1 MSWVEILPK
10 KVLKGYQIVMLLSRR
25 GLQRVL
31 GVIWLIDGLL
41 QLQPQMFT
49 GNMINGIMKPI
60 LQGQP
65 GFLESTFQFIVNT
78 ITNNLTAVNLLIAI
92 VQILI
97 GLGFLFLSDRWVG
110 QLVIA
115 SFIWALIVW
124 FGGEGMSMLLTGTAS
139 ALTGAPGAVLLY
151 PLIGLAVWPRMPG
164 QQPIFAGSV
173 PVSSDDGLLSRRGL
187 RYVLSAFWFV
197 MALLQLQPY
206 WWQSGQISGAIS
218 GMVGAG
224 GLNGVVVDPVLT
236 ALGNGTANIEVP
248 LNILLILV
256 FLGLGIV
263 LALPGDRYVRPALIA
278 SIVVSAIIWYFTQA
292 FGMIFT
298 GMATDFN
305 SGLLLIVIA
314 LGIWPRRQ
322 LTGQFTPAPT
332 ASIGGE
338 AAQRAPADGE
348 SNSVQRA

>member
-1 MSWVEILPK
+1 M
-10 KVLKGYQIVMLLSRR
+10 
-25 GLQRVL
+25 
-31 GVIWLIDGLL
+31 
-41 QLQPQMFT
+41 
-49 GNMINGIMKPI
+49 
-60 LQGQP
+60 
-65 GFLESTFQFIVNT
+65 
-78 ITNNLTAVNLLIAI
+78 
-92 VQILI
+92 
-97 GLGFLFLSDRWVG
+97 
-110 QLVIA
+110 IA
-115 SFIWALIVW
+115 SFFWALIVW

-151 PLIGLAVWPRMPG
+151 PLIGLAVWPRTPG
-164 QQPIFAGSV
+164 QQPILAGSV

-187 RYVLSAFWFV
+187 RYVLSAFWFF

-236 ALGNGTANIEVP
+236 ALGNATANIEVP

-278 SIVVSAIIWYFTQA
+278 SIVMSVLIWYFTQA

-314 LGIWPRRQ
+314 LGVWPRR
-322 LTGQFTPAPT
+322 PT
-332 ASIGGE
+332 YRPGCAGTDASSGWR

-348 SNSVQRA
+348 SNTVQRA